1 MMSAVNQMPIIDP
14 IPREVLLAELTAE
27 RFVRTTNKGNNEIYI
42 IDHKNAPNT
51 LREIGRLREISF
63 RDGGGGSG
71 LDCDLDELDTSAQ
84 PYKQMIVWNPEDQE
98 IVGGYRY
105 IHCGEA
111 ARDAH
116 GHVELATA
124 HLFDYSPTFLTD
136 YLPYTIELGR
146 SFVQPKY
153 QPGNSRKGIFSLDNT
168 WDGLG
173 AIVVNHPD
181 VKYLFGKFTMYT
193 DFEKEARNLILFFLQ
208 KYFPDHEGLMKP
220 FSPLTFEL
228 SAELRALFSEPHY
241 KDTFKDLIQ
250 NVRAR
255 GENVPPLVN
264 IYMNLSDT
272 MKTFGTAIN
281 HEFGGVE
288 ETGILVTIAD
298 IYPEKKERHI
308 NTYMKKG

>member
-1 MMSAVNQMPIIDP
+1 MQPIIDA
-14 IPREVLLAELTAE
+14 IPREILLAELTAD
-27 RFVRTTNKGNNEIYI
+27 RFVRSTNKGNNEIYI

-51 LREIGRLREISF
+51 LLEIGRLREIAF

-71 LDCDLDELDTSAQ
+71 LACDLDELDTSEQ
-84 PYKQMIVWNPEDQE
+84 PYKQMIVWSPEDCE
-98 IVGGYRY
+98 IIGGYRY
-105 IHCGEA
+105 LHCGEA
-111 ARDAH
+111 KRDEH
-116 GHVELATA
+116 GHIELATA
-124 HLFDYSPTFLTD
+124 HLFEYSKQFIED

-173 AIVVNHPD
+173 AIVVDNPD

-193 DFEKEARNLILFFLQ
+193 DFNQEARNLILYFLQ
-208 KYFPDHEGLMKP
+208 KYFPDNKGLMKP
-220 FSPLTFEL
+220 FSPLSFEITEEMKL
-228 SAELRALFSEPHY
+228 LFSEPHY
-241 KDTFKDLIQ
+241 KEAFKILVQ
-250 NVRAR
+250 NVRAK
-255 GENVPPLVN
+255 GENIPPLVN

-288 ETGILVTIAD
+288 ETGILVTIGD
-298 IYPEKKERHI
+298 IYPDKKERHL
-308 NTYMKKG
+308 NSYRK

>member
-1 MMSAVNQMPIIDP
+1 MQAIIDA
-14 IPREVLLAELTAE
+14 IPREILLAELTDE
-27 RFVRTTNKGNNEIYI
+27 RFVRKTNKGNNEIYI

-51 LREIGRLREISF
+51 LLEIGRLREISF

-71 LDCDLDELDTSAQ
+71 LACDLDELDTSEQ
-84 PYKQMIVWNPEDQE
+84 PYKQMIVWSPEDQE
-98 IVGGYRY
+98 IIGGYRY
-105 IHCGEA
+105 LHCGQA
-111 ARDAH
+111 KRDAE
-116 GHVELATA
+116 GHIELATA
-124 HLFDYSPTFLTD
+124 HLFEYSEEFIKD

-146 SFVQPKY
+146 SFVQPKF
-153 QPGNSRKGIFSLDNT
+153 QPSQSRKGIFSLDNT

-173 AIVVNHPD
+173 AIVVDNPD

-193 DFEKEARNLILFFLQ
+193 DFNQEARNYILYFLQ
-208 KYFPDHEGLMKP
+208 KYFPDQTGLMKAY
-220 FSPLTFEL
+220 SPLHFEVTEEMK
-228 SAELRALFSEPHY
+228 SLFSEPHY
-241 KDTFKDLIQ
+241 KESFKHLVQ
-250 NVRAR
+250 KVRANN
-255 GENVPPLVN
+255 ENIPPLVN

-308 NTYMKKG
+308 NTYKQNN

>member
-1 MMSAVNQMPIIDP
+1 MQPIIDA
-14 IPREVLLAELTAE
+14 IPREILLAELTEE
-27 RFVRTTNKGNNEIYI
+27 RFVRKTNKGNNEIYI

-51 LREIGRLREISF
+51 LQEIGRLREISF
-63 RDGGGGSG
+63 RDSGGGSG
-71 LDCDLDELDTSAQ
+71 LACDLDELDTSEQ
-84 PYKQMIVWNPEDQE
+84 PYKQMIVWSPEDQE

-105 IHCGEA
+105 LHCGEA
-111 ARDAH
+111 KRDAH
-116 GHVELATA
+116 GHIELATA
-124 HLFDYSPTFLTD
+124 HLFEYSDEFIQN

-146 SFVQPKY
+146 SFVQPKF
-153 QPGNSRKGIFSLDNT
+153 QPSNSRKGIFSLDNT

-173 AIVVNHPD
+173 AIVVDNPD

-193 DFEKEARNLILFFLQ
+193 DFNQEARNYILYFLQ
-208 KYFPDHEGLMKP
+208 KYFPDPTGLMKA
-220 FSPLTFEL
+220 FSPLHFEVT
-228 SAELRALFSEPHY
+228 AEMKALFSEPHY
-241 KDTFKDLIQ
+241 KESFKHLVQ
-250 NVRAR
+250 KVRTN

-308 NTYMKKG
+308 NTYMK

>member
-1 MMSAVNQMPIIDP
+1 MQPIIDA
-14 IPREVLLAELTAE
+14 IPREILLAELTEE
-27 RFVRTTNKGNNEIYI
+27 RFVRKTNKGNNEIYI

-51 LREIGRLREISF
+51 LQEIGRLREISF

-71 LDCDLDELDTSAQ
+71 LACDLDELDTSEQ
-84 PYKQMIVWNPEDQE
+84 PYKQMIVWSPEDQE

-105 IHCGEA
+105 LHCGEA
-111 ARDAH
+111 KRDAH
-116 GHVELATA
+116 GHIELATA
-124 HLFDYSPTFLTD
+124 HLFEYSDEFIKD

-146 SFVQPKY
+146 SFVQPKF
-153 QPGNSRKGIFSLDNT
+153 QPSNSRKGIFSLDNT

-173 AIVVNHPD
+173 AIVVDNPD

-193 DFEKEARNLILFFLQ
+193 DFNQEARNFILYFLQ
-208 KYFPDHEGLMKP
+208 KYFPDQTGLMKA
-220 FSPLTFEL
+220 FSPLHFEVT
-228 SAELRALFSEPHY
+228 EEMKALFSEPHY
-241 KDTFKDLIQ
+241 KESFKHLVQ
-250 NVRAR
+250 KVRVN
-255 GENVPPLVN
+255 GENIPPLVN

-281 HEFGGVE
+281 HEFGDVE

-308 NTYMKKG
+308 NTYIKYD